1 MSITHQFNRIKAY
14 GLIKLLASMS
24 LLFLAYSICSSS
36 AYAESCWVS
45 GGNLSLGTAN
55 IQGSMTASTDITVTC
70 NSNWSQP
77 VTYKIC
83 MVVDSID
90 PAAKDPRTMIN
101 YDNYPASL
109 LNYNLYYDVARTRKI
124 PNSDAKNTAQCQS
137 VQVGAN
143 TGSPSTLV
151 KMYGQVLAGQNVPAG
166 SYKTN
171 STSIKLYYAYRYG
184 LEVPSDL
191 EALASQNNIATNYIV
206 VNSNYENSC
215 LILFA
220 SDIDFGSVELL
231 NNTLYRSGTIQLACP
246 TSTNMKVSLNN
257 GINPLG
263 SQRRMKNSLGSYI
276 QYSLYQ
282 DPSHSNAW
290 QADTLYSITNHTIP
304 VYAIVPSQS
313 ISSIG
318 KYSDIITVTLTY

>member
-14 GLIKLLASMS
+14 GLIKRLACMS

-143 TGSPSTLV
+143 TGNPSTLV
-151 KMYGQVLAGQNVPAG
+151 KIYGQVLAGQNVPAG

-184 LEVPSDL
+184 LETPSDL
-191 EALASQNNIATNYIV
+191 EALASQNSSTNNIV

-215 LILFA
+215 LILSA

-246 TSTNMKVSLNN
+246 MGTNMKVSLNN

-282 DPSHSNAW
+282 DPSHSNIW
-290 QADTLYSITNHTIP
+290 QADTSYSITHQTIP
-304 VYAIVPSQS
+304 VYAMLPSQS

-318 KYSDIITVTLTY
+318 KYSDTITVTLTY

>member
-137 VQVGAN
+137 IQVGAN

>member
-1 MSITHQFNRIKAY
+1 MSITDQFNRIKAY

>member
-14 GLIKLLASMS
+14 GLIKLLACMS

-124 PNSDAKNTAQCQS
+124 PNSNAKNTAQCQS

>member
-1 MSITHQFNRIKAY
+1 MSINHRFHRIRAY
-14 GLIKLLASMS
+14 SLIKRLAWMS
-24 LLFLAYSICSSS
+24 LFFLAYSIGSSS
-36 AYAESCWVS
+36 AYAESCWVG

-77 VTYKIC
+77 VTYKMC

-101 YDNYPASL
+101 YDTNPASL

-137 VQVGAN
+137 VRVGAK
-143 TGSPSTLV
+143 TGNPSTLI

-171 STSIKLYYAYRYG
+171 NVSIKLYYAYRYG
-184 LEVPSDL
+184 LDAPSDL
-191 EALASQNNIATNYIV
+191 EALASQSSPTNNMV

-215 LILFA
+215 LILSA

-231 NNTLYRSGTIQLACP
+231 NNNLYSSGTIQLACP
-246 TSTNMKVSLNN
+246 TGTNMKVSLDN

-276 QYSLYQ
+276 QYNLYQ
-282 DPSHSNAW
+282 NPSHSNAW
-290 QADTLYSITNHTIP
+290 QANTLYSITNQTIP
-304 VYAIVPSQS
+304 VYAMVPSQR
-313 ISSIG
+313 INSIG
-318 KYSDIITVTLTY
+318 KYSDTITVTLTY

>member
-1 MSITHQFNRIKAY
+1 MSITHQFHRIKAY
-14 GLIKLLASMS
+14 SLIKRLAYMS
-24 LLFLAYSICSSS
+24 LLFLAYSIGSSS
-36 AYAESCWVS
+36 AYAESCWVG

-70 NSNWSQP
+70 NSHWSQP
-77 VTYKIC
+77 VTYKMC

-101 YDNYPASL
+101 YDTNPASL

-124 PNSDAKNTAQCQS
+124 PNSNAKNTAQCQS

-151 KMYGQVLAGQNVPAG
+151 KMYGQVITGQNVPAG

-171 STSIKLYYAYRYG
+171 NMSIKLYYAYRYG
-184 LEVPSDL
+184 LEAPSDL
-191 EALASQNNIATNYIV
+191 EALANQKDIPTNYMV

-215 LILFA
+215 LILSA

-231 NNTLYRSGTIQLACP
+231 NNTLYRLGTIQLACP
-246 TSTNMKVSLNN
+246 TGTNMKVSLDN

-282 DPSHSNAW
+282 NPSHSNAW
-290 QADTLYSITNHTIP
+290 QANTLYSITNQTIP
-304 VYAIVPSQS
+304 VYAMVPSQS
-313 ISSIG
+313 ISRIG
-318 KYSDIITVTLTY
+318 KYSDTITVTLTY

>member
-1 MSITHQFNRIKAY
+1 MSINHRFHRIRAY
-14 GLIKLLASMS
+14 SLIKRLACMS
-24 LLFLAYSICSSS
+24 LLFLAYSISSSS
-36 AYAESCWVS
+36 AYAESCWI
-45 GGNLSLGTAN
+45 GGSNLSLGTAS

-77 VTYKIC
+77 VTYKMC

-101 YDNYPASL
+101 YTTYPASL

-137 VQVGAN
+137 VRVGAK
-143 TGSPSTLV
+143 TGEPSTLV

-166 SYKTN
+166 FYTTN
-171 STSIKLYYAYRYG
+171 SVSIKLYYAYRYG
-184 LEVPSDL
+184 LDAPSDL
-191 EALASQNNIATNYIV
+191 EALASQSSPTNNMV

-215 LILFA
+215 LILSA

-231 NNTLYRSGTIQLACP
+231 NNNLYRSGTIQLACP
-246 TSTNMKVSLNN
+246 TGTNMKVSLDN

-263 SQRRMKNSLGSYI
+263 SQRRMKNFLGNYI

-290 QADTLYSITNHTIP
+290 QANTLYSITHQTIT
-304 VYAIVPSQS
+304 VHAMVPSQS
-313 ISSIG
+313 IRSIG
-318 KYSDIITVTLTY
+318 KYSDTITVTLTY